1 MAKGYLVVLYR
12 DAAKEKNLVAY
23 DAPAK
28 AAIEAMGGTFIARGL
43 PVETFEI
50 GQMERSVVV
59 EFDSTDAAIKAYKS
73 DTYQAIMASLG
84 ALRDV
89 RIIEGV

>member
-1 MAKGYLVVLYR
+1 MAKGYLVVFYR
-12 DAAKEKNLVAY
+12 DAAKEENLAAY
-23 DAPAK
+23 AAPAK

-50 GQMERSVVV
+50 GQVERSVVV
-59 EFDSTDAAIKAYKS
+59 EFDSTNAAIKAYNS
-73 DTYQAIMASLG
+73 NTYQAILAGLG
-84 ALRDV
+84 VLRDV